1 MPTGAQD
8 IILPH
13 MFLGE
18 AVSFSAQALRAN
30 PIRSLLTGLGMVI
43 GTASVILVVT
53 ISLTSRDYILQQV
66 EGIGSNIIFAYY
78 VSAGPASAAAD
89 ADYIKMADVEAVRSN
104 LAGDIVAA
112 TGVISNF
119 DRILIAGKIRDVK
132 VIGTDD
138 SYAAVRNIAIDA
150 GRFLDAGDVT
160 LREKVALLTD
170 QLATRMFGSRAAA
183 LNQPIRLFG
192 LQFTVIGTFHERVET
207 FGQSEIER
215 DTILVPITVLRYFTP
230 VERIDPL
237 YVQVRSPE
245 RVEAVAQRVAEVL
258 ESRHRPGATYRVETL
273 TAILNAAKNISL
285 ILSLVLILISA
296 ITLVI
301 SGIGIMN
308 IMLVTVT
315 ERTREIGVRLAVG
328 ASAREILLQFLVEAM
343 MVSLSGGLLGILV
356 GVAIPFSVGL
366 FTDIHIPI
374 SAVAI
379 VVAFGVSCLV
389 GLVFGI
395 LPANRAAH
403 LNPTEALRY
412 E

>member
-1 MPTGAQD
+1 
-8 IILPH
+8 
-13 MFLGE
+13 MFLTE
-18 AVSFSAQALRAN
+18 SLRFSAQALRAN

-78 VSAGPASAAAD
+78 VSAGPANSAAD
-89 ADYIKMADVEAVRSN
+89 ADYIKMGDVEAIRQILPS
-104 LAGDIVAA
+104 DIVAA
-112 TGVISNF
+112 TGVMSNF
-119 DRILIAGKIRDVK
+119 DQILIGGKLQDVK
-132 VIGTDD
+132 INGTDGD
-138 SYAAVRNIAIDA
+138 YAQVRNIVVSS
-150 GRFLDAGDVT
+150 GRFLDASDVAG
-160 LREKVALLTD
+160 REKTALLTD
-170 QLATRMFGSRAAA
+170 HLAERMYGASNAA
-183 LNQPIRLFG
+183 LNQVIKLYG

-215 DTILVPITVLRYFTP
+215 DTIVVPVTVLRYFTP

-237 YVQVRSPE
+237 YVQVRSAQEVE
-245 RVEAVAQRVAEVL
+245 RVAVRVQELL
-258 ESRHRPGATYRVETL
+258 ESRHRPGARYRVDTL
-273 TAILNAAKNISL
+273 TAILEAAKNISL
-285 ILSLVLILISA
+285 ILSLVLVLVSA

-328 ASAREILLQFLVEAM
+328 ASARAILMQFLTEAM
-343 MVSLSGGLLGILV
+343 MVSLTGGIAGILV
-356 GVAIPFSVGL
+356 GVSIPLSVEL
-366 FTDIHIPI
+366 FTDIKIPI
-374 SAVAI
+374 SPVAI

-389 GLVFGI
+389 GLVFGL

>member
-1 MPTGAQD
+1 V
-8 IILPH
+8 
-13 MFLGE
+13 FLGE
-18 AVSFSAQALRAN
+18 AIKFSVQALRAN

-78 VSAGPASAAAD
+78 VSAGPSTAVAD
-89 ADYIKMADVEAVRSN
+89 ADYIKMADVDSLRSN
-104 LAGDIVAA
+104 LRSDIVAA
-112 TGVISNF
+112 TGVMSNS
-119 DRILIAGKIRDVK
+119 DRILIRGKEQDVK
-132 VIGTDD
+132 IIGTDQA
-138 SYAAVRNIAIDA
+138 YQAVRNIVIST
-150 GRFLDAGDVT
+150 GRFLDDGDIA
-160 LREKVALLTD
+160 LRGKVILLTD
-170 QLATRMFGSRAAA
+170 KLAERMYGSTSGA
-183 LNQPIRLFG
+183 LNQVIRIFG

-207 FGQSEIER
+207 FGQSEVER
-215 DTILVPITVLRYFTP
+215 DTILMPITVLRYFTP

-245 RVEAVAQRVAEVL
+245 EVDRVAARVQEIIAA
-258 ESRHRPGATYRVETL
+258 RHRPGASYRVDTL
-273 TAILNAAKNISL
+273 TAILSAAKNISL
-285 ILSLVLILISA
+285 ILSLVLVLVSA

-328 ASAREILLQFLVEAM
+328 ASAKEILLQFLTEAM
-343 MVSLSGGLLGILV
+343 MVSLTGGLVGIAV
-356 GVAIPFSVGL
+356 GVAIPLSVQL
-366 FTDIHIPI
+366 FADIKIPI
-374 SAVAI
+374 SMVAI
-379 VVAFGVSCLV
+379 AVAFGVSCLV
-389 GLVFGI
+389 GLAFGI

-403 LNPTEALRY
+403 LSPTEALRY

>member
-1 MPTGAQD
+1 
-8 IILPH
+8 

-18 AVSFSAQALRAN
+18 ALRFSAQALRAN

-66 EGIGSNIIFAYY
+66 EGIGSNIVYAYY

-89 ADYIKMADVEAVRSN
+89 ADYIKMSDVQAVRQN
-104 LAGDIVAA
+104 LAGDVVAA
-112 TGVISNF
+112 TAVMSNF
-119 DRILIAGKIRDVK
+119 DRILIGGKVRDVK
-132 VIGTDD
+132 VLGTDGA
-138 SYAAVRNIAIDA
+138 YAAVRNIAIDT
-150 GRFLDAGDVT
+150 GRFLDDGDVT
-160 LREKVALLTD
+160 MREKVALLSD
-170 QLATRMFGSRAAA
+170 QLAVRMFGSRAAA

-192 LQFTVIGTFHERVET
+192 MQFTIVGTFHERVET

-215 DTILVPITVLRYFTP
+215 DTVLIPITVLRYFTP
-230 VERIDPL
+230 VERVDPM

-245 RVEAVAQRVAEVL
+245 RVEASALRVQQVI
-258 ESRHRPGATYRVETL
+258 ESRHRPGASYRVETL

-315 ERTREIGVRLAVG
+315 ERTREIGLRLAVG
-328 ASAREILLQFLVEAM
+328 ASAREVLLQFLVEAM
-343 MVSLSGGLLGILV
+343 MVSLSGGLIGILV
-356 GVAIPFSVGL
+356 GVAIPLSVGL
-366 FTDIHIPI
+366 FTDIRIPI